1 MIKKP
6 QNKKK
11 KKEKN
16 PIVISCYAWCKQHL
30 VFFVIIYLFFLN
42 KYIPIYIALLIM
54 ENGSG
59 FFKSIFIKDKSIL
72 DFPQ

>member
-11 KKEKN
+11 KKEEKN
-16 PIVISCYAWCKQHL
+16 PIGISCYAWCKQHL
-30 VFFVIIYLFFLN
+30 VFFVIILFFLN

-54 ENGSG
+54 ENGLCYFNQS
-59 FFKSIFIKDKSIL
+59 S
-72 DFPQ
+72 

>member
-6 QNKKK
+6 QNKTKK
-11 KKEKN
+11 EEEKN

-30 VFFVIIYLFFLN
+30 EFFVVIYLFFFN

-54 ENGSG
+54 ENGLCYFNQS
-59 FFKSIFIKDKSIL
+59 S
-72 DFPQ
+72 